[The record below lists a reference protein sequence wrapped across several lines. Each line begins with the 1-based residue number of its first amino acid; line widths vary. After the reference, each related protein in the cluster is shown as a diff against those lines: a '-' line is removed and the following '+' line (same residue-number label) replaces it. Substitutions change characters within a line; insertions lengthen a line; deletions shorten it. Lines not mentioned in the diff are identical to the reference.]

1 MIKYKFLLLL
11 IVPFFQLKAQN
22 LEVSITYKKSS
33 EGLEA
38 VIFKFTIDALADSL
52 GKLVVNDEYLTSTGR
67 SISMEIKEGRT
78 THQSSYTFIYRPNLE
93 GKFEIESPA
102 IWVDGEKI
110 RSKTVQFEV
119 KDLAPPKPKP
129 TAEEELIEELRTN
142 SDLRISL
149 LGDQALVEK
158 NVEGKWEVVNIFS
171 PEELLVYFKK
181 YAEE

>member
-1 MIKYKFLLLL
+1 MKYKFLLLL
-11 IVPFFQLKAQN
+11 IVPFFQLEAQN
-22 LEVSITYKKSS
+22 LEVSITYKKGS

-38 VIFKFTIDALADSL
+38 VIFKFTVDALADSL
-52 GKLVVNDEYLTSTGR
+52 GKLAVNDEYLIATSR

-78 THQSSYTFIYRPNLE
+78 THQSSYTFIYHPMQE

-110 RSKTVQFEV
+110 KSKTVQFEV

-129 TAEEELIEELRTN
+129 TGKEELIEELRTN
-142 SDLRISL
+142 ADLRISL

-158 NVEGKWEVVNIFS
+158 NVEGKWVVVNIFS